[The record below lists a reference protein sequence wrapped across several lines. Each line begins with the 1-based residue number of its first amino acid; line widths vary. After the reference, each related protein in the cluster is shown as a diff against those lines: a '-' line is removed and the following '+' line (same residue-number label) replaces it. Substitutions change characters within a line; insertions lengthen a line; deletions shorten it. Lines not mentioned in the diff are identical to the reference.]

1 MKQVVLILKPEQ
13 VDYIGGILAKQ
24 PYLEVAEIISDI
36 SYQIKEQVAENEAA
50 IQKTETP
57 ASDI

>member
-1 MKQVVLILKPEQ
+1 MKQIVLILKPEQ
-13 VDYIGGILAKQ
+13 VDYIGGVLALQ
-24 PYLEVAEIISDI
+24 PYADVAEILSDM

-57 ASDI
+57 TSDI

>member
-1 MKQVVLILKPEQ
+1 VKQVVLILKPEQ